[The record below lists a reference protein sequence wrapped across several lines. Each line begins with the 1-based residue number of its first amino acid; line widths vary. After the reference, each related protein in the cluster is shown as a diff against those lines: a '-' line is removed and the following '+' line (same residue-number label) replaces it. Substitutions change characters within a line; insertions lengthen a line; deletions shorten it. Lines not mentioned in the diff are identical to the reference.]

1 MATVV
6 CVTVTRNL
14 RLAEAP
20 GNVLLAPN
28 GSGLADESVA
38 NVSQIVTLNKRDL
51 KERHGAV
58 APATFQMVESGIRLV
73 LGLDA

>member
-1 MATVV
+1 V

-14 RLAEAP
+14 RLADAP
-20 GNVLLAPN
+20 GNVLLGRD
-28 GSGLADESVA
+28 GSGLEDESVA

-51 KERHGAV
+51 EERLGEV
-58 APATFQMVESGIRLV
+58 APATLQMVESGIRLV